1 MQKNFYD
8 ISAQIT
14 NQLPTLKITDD
25 IIVTVDNRH
34 KNVLCIQG
42 LALESEGKI
51 TENEL
56 MDKSIA
62 MLIGE
67 KHAKAIEELNLPLPE
82 YKLVYQ
88 TLLKVALG
96 NFKDTPSK

>member
-1 MQKNFYD
+1 MKQNIYD

-14 NQLPTLKITDD
+14 NQLPALKITDD

-34 KNVLCIQG
+34 NNVLCIQG
-42 LALESEGKI
+42 LAIESEGKI

-56 MDKSIA
+56 MNKTIT

-67 KHAKAIEELNLPLPE
+67 KNAKAIEDLNLPLPE
-82 YKLVYQ
+82 YKLVYNS
-88 TLLKVALG
+88 LLKVALG
-96 NFKDTPSK
+96 KFEDTPSK

>member
-1 MQKNFYD
+1 MKKNIFD

-14 NQLPTLKITDD
+14 NQLPVLKITDD

-34 KNVLCIQG
+34 NNVLCIQG
-42 LALESEGKI
+42 LAIESEGKI
-51 TENEL
+51 KEEEL
-56 MDKSIA
+56 MSKTIT

-82 YKLVYQ
+82 YKLVYRS
-88 TLLKVALG
+88 LLQVALG
-96 NFKDTPSK
+96 TFEDTPSK